1 MLCRFSPGQ
10 IFWFFTHCCRCVSRL
25 ICVCFTLPSGGG
37 FAMGSLT
44 LYVTPCVQCCREV
57 EVAVIIV
64 SVCTVDYYRVV
75 LFISLPLVV
84 VNISS

>member
-1 MLCRFSPGQ
+1 
-10 IFWFFTHCCRCVSRL
+10 
-25 ICVCFTLPSGGG
+25 
-37 FAMGSLT
+37 MGSLT
-44 LYVTPCVQCCREV
+44 LYVAPCVQCCREV